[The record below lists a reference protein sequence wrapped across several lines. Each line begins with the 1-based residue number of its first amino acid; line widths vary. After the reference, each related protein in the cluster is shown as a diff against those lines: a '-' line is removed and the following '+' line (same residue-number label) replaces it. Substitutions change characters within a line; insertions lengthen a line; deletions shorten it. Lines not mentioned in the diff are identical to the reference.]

1 VSGHDPFRVAA
12 RAYLGYGIVY
22 WIGGVYLV
30 MHGVG
35 VRGAAAPAGL
45 SWIVLGAVFV
55 IVVPYLLRHP
65 RAWFERWIL
74 SRRDFARILAVL
86 MALRA
91 FKVGQV
97 ALRPG
102 TATVAS
108 PWGGEIT
115 FRLGAAVF
123 FIVTVAALA
132 VIARA
137 AWTSEPRASSSAHP
151 RSEPISRPPLP

>member
-22 WIGGVYLV
+22 WIGGVYLAL
-30 MHGVG
+30 HGVG
-35 VRGAAAPAGL
+35 ARGSAAPAGL

-55 IVVPYLLRHP
+55 IVVPYLLARP

-74 SRRDFARILAVL
+74 ARRDFARILVVL

-97 ALRPG
+97 ALRPE
-102 TATVAS
+102 TATVAF
-108 PWGGEIT
+108 PWTGEIT
-115 FRLGAAVF
+115 FRAGAAVF
-123 FIVTVAALA
+123 FVVTVAALA

-137 AWTSEPRASSSAHP
+137 AW
-151 RSEPISRPPLP
+151 SREA